1 METQVSRASF
11 EASRMVKA
19 MFVQAELELL
29 VSSFDGDTDL
39 LEHSKLISKED
50 LLGWS
55 ITIPDL
61 VYSASCKINN
71 PTDYLFYLASNL
83 RVFRSGFL
91 RKLTEYQDDLLC
103 SIIGDIDKSLMPPVI
118 TADMF
123 LSW

>member
-1 METQVSRASF
+1 METGFSRASF

-19 MFVQAELELL
+19 MFVQARLELL

-50 LLGWS
+50 LLGCA
-55 ITIPDL
+55 ITIPNL
-61 VYSASCKINN
+61 AYSASCKIAN
-71 PTDYLFYLASNL
+71 PTDYLFHLSSDL
-83 RVFRSGFL
+83 RVFRAGFL
-91 RKLTEYQDDLLC
+91 RKLAEYQDDLLC
-103 SIIGDIDKSLMPPVI
+103 SIIEDIYESLRPPVI

>member
-1 METQVSRASF
+1 METKVSRASF

-61 VYSASCKINN
+61 VYSASCKIVN
-71 PTDYLFYLASNL
+71 PTDYLFHLSSDL
-83 RVFRSGFL
+83 KVFRSSFL
-91 RKLTEYQDDLLC
+91 SNLAEYQNDLLR
-103 SIIGDIDKSLMPPVI
+103 SIIEDIDESLMPPVI

>member
-1 METQVSRASF
+1 METKVSRASF

-39 LEHSKLISKED
+39 LEHSKLISKKD

-83 RVFRSGFL
+83 RVFRSGFI
-91 RKLTEYQDDLLC
+91 RKLAEYQDDLLRN
-103 SIIGDIDKSLMPPVI
+103 IIEDIDESLRPPVI
-118 TADMF
+118 TADML

>member
-1 METQVSRASF
+1 METVVSRASF

-19 MFVQAELELL
+19 MFVQAELELF

-61 VYSASCKINN
+61 VYSASCKIVN

-83 RVFRSGFL
+83 RVFRSGFI
-91 RKLTEYQDDLLC
+91 RKLAEYQNDLLR
-103 SIIGDIDKSLMPPVI
+103 SIIEDIDESLMPPVI